1 MMKRIQNLALS
12 FQRKKIAK
20 NAALL
25 LLSEIL
31 TRGLSIFYIAAL
43 ARYIGPR
50 GIGQISTATALTG
63 MLVLVIAPGLN
74 TLLVRDVAADHDK
87 AGGYIVHSLFIKLL
101 LSLPFFLLVL
111 IVSWL
116 AGYPAET
123 LSIIYIYM
131 LINVLQCAQSTFTAA
146 FQAFERMEYEALSS
160 IIMTLVNVTLSL
172 LSIYFGLPLLVI
184 VLCSLAAY
192 LCQTAFMGLA
202 LWFRLVRPRW
212 ALNREFAKK
221 LLVDSLPFGVLLI
234 LFAVKSQSGALIL
247 SLYRPQA
254 DVGVYSAANAM
265 IGLLLYIP
273 IAISTAIF
281 PAFSRLASRSAQDLK
296 HFYQLNF
303 KLLLLIGF
311 PLGLG
316 TILVGEKIMLLIY
329 GNDFSESVIVLRI
342 LALYLLTLVGY
353 SNGPLLKT
361 IGKQRFLV
369 WTEIVAVAGNVLL
382 SIWLVQR
389 WGPVGVA
396 WAFVA
401 MGIFTFIAHSL
412 ACHLWLHIRLPWET
426 TLKAAASTI
435 VMGFAVHFSM
445 QAGVPW
451 LLATILVAPAAYL
464 LCILFFQLAPRSELS
479 FLASAESHNT
489 DKLQLEKKAVT

>member
-1 MMKRIQNLALS
+1 MMKRIQQLARS

-20 NAALL
+20 NAAIL

-31 TRGLSIFYIAAL
+31 MRGLSIFYIAAL
-43 ARYIGPR
+43 ARYIGTR

-87 AGGYIVHSLFIKLL
+87 VGAYVLHSLFIKFL
-101 LSLPFFLLVL
+101 LSVPFFLLVL
-111 IVSWL
+111 LVSFW

-123 LSIIYIYM
+123 LPIIYIYM
-131 LINVLQCAQSTFTAA
+131 VINILQSAQSTFTAA
-146 FQAFERMEYEALSS
+146 FQAFERMEYEALSG
-160 IIMTLVNVTLSL
+160 ILMTLVNVTFSL

-192 LCQTAFMGLA
+192 LCQTTFMGLV
-202 LWFRLVRPRW
+202 LWFRLVRPKLV
-212 ALNREFAKK
+212 LNLELAKK
-221 LLVDSLPFGVLLI
+221 LLMDSLPFGVLLI

-247 SLYRPQA
+247 SLYRSQA

-265 IGLLLYIP
+265 IGLLLYVP

-316 TILVGEKIMLLIY
+316 TMLVGEKIMLLIY
-329 GNDFSESVIVLRI
+329 GDDFAESVTVLRI
-342 LALYLLTLVGY
+342 LAIYLLTLVGY

-361 IGKQRFLV
+361 IGKQNFLV
-369 WTEIVAVAGNVLL
+369 WTEILAVAGNVLL
-382 SIWLVQR
+382 SIWFVQS
-389 WGPVGVA
+389 WGPAGVA

-401 MGIFTFIAHSL
+401 MGLFTFIAHSL
-412 ACHLWLHIRLPWET
+412 ACHFWLHIGLPWDV
-426 TLKAAASTI
+426 TLKAAVSTI
-435 VMGFAVHFSM
+435 VMGFAVYFSM
-445 QAGVPW
+445 QAGLPW
-451 LLATILVAPAAYL
+451 LIATILVAPAVYL

-479 FLASAESHNT
+479 FLASAELHNP